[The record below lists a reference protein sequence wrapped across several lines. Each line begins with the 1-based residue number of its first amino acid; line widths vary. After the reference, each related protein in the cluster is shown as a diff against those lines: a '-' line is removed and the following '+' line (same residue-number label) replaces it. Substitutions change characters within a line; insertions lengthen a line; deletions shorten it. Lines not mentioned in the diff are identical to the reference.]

1 MALRFGD
8 ALLLYGLREKLKVLG
23 SEPDFLV
30 LTESVQEV
38 PRLSKAPLAA
48 LVMGSVLLPVV
59 LGWLPISIA
68 AVVGATLMVLT
79 GCLTME
85 EAYRFI
91 EWQAVFLIAGM
102 LPLGIAMQKSGA
114 AHFLAEGMIST
125 IGELGP
131 LAVIASLFILTALA
145 AQIIPTAAVAV
156 LMSPIA
162 LNTALDL
169 GLSPY
174 ALMMT
179 VALSASAS
187 FMSPVAHP
195 ANVLIMGPG
204 GYRFTDYTKVGLPLT
219 LVALMV
225 VMLVLPLVWPLFPLS

>member
-1 MALRFGD
+1 
-8 ALLLYGLREKLKVLG
+8 V
-23 SEPDFLV
+23 
-30 LTESVQEV
+30 
-38 PRLSKAPLAA
+38 

-85 EAYRFI
+85 EAYRFV

-131 LAVIASLFILTALA
+131 LAMIVSLFILTALA

-179 VALSASAS
+179 VALSASVS

-225 VMLVLPLVWPLFPLS
+225 VLLVLPLVWPLFPLS